1 MPYRPSGFWMVVL
14 LAASAGAQTQPAPKS
29 ASKTVAKSAAKAEPA
44 SSPGL
49 PSEEAV
55 NGFLQQTL
63 GWNPTI
69 TWKVEDIRPSA
80 AAGLAEVTVIVS
92 GPQGASPS
100 KFYVTP
106 DGQHAVLGNIIPF
119 GVRPFD
125 AAKKALEKG
134 INGPSR
140 GPADATVTLVEF
152 SDLQCPHCK
161 AAQPTIDKLLSE
173 ETNTRLVFQNFPLPG
188 HDWAAKAAGYADCIG
203 RRSSDVFWKF
213 VQATYDAQTDITA
226 ANADEKL
233 NAIADAAGAKSAEVA
248 VCAAAPETVE
258 RVQHSVEL
266 GKALEVSGTPMLFV
280 NGRSIA
286 NLGGI
291 SYDELKA
298 LVDFAVKDAGPQ
310 EAKAK

>member
-1 MPYRPSGFWMVVL
+1 MPGRPNGFWIVL
-14 LAASAGAQTQPAPKS
+14 LLVALAGAQTQPAS
-29 ASKTVAKSAAKAEPA
+29 KSAAKTVANPA
-44 SSPGL
+44 PKAAPSPGL
-49 PSEEAV
+49 PSQEAV

-63 GWNPTI
+63 GWNSTL
-69 TWKVEDIRPSA
+69 TWKVEDIRPSSA
-80 AAGLAEVTVIVS
+80 TGLAEVTVMVS
-92 GPQGASPS
+92 GPQGASSS

-125 AAKKALEKG
+125 PAKKALEKG

-140 GPADATVTLVEF
+140 GPADAIVTLVEF

-161 AAQPTIDKLLSE
+161 AAQPTLEKLLAE

-203 RRSSDVFWKF
+203 RRSSDAFWKF
-213 VQATYDAQTDITA
+213 VQVTYDAQTDITA

-233 NAIADAAGAKSAEVA
+233 NALADAAGAKSAEVA

-258 RVQHSVEL
+258 RVQHSVDL
-266 GKALEVSGTPMLFV
+266 GKAVEVSGTPMLFV
-280 NGRSIA
+280 NGRSIS

-298 LVDFAVKDAGPQ
+298 LVDFAAKDAGPQ

>member
-1 MPYRPSGFWMVVL
+1 MPCRPGGFWIVL
-14 LAASAGAQTQPAPKS
+14 LLVAWAGAQTQPASKS
-29 ASKTVAKSAAKAEPA
+29 ASKTLASPAAKAAP
-44 SSPGL
+44 SPGL

-63 GWNPTI
+63 GWNSTL
-69 TWKVEDIRPSA
+69 TWKVEGIRPSS
-80 AAGLAEVTVIVS
+80 AAGLAEVTVVVS
-92 GPQGASPS
+92 GPQGASSS

-106 DGQHAVLGNIIPF
+106 DGQHAVVGNIIPF

-125 AAKKALEKG
+125 PAKKALEKG

-140 GPADATVTLVEF
+140 GPADAIVTLVEF

-161 AAQPTIDKLLSE
+161 AAQPTLEKLLSE

-233 NAIADAAGAKSAEVA
+233 KAIADAAGAKSAEVA

-266 GKALEVSGTPMLFV
+266 GKVVEVSGTPMLFV
-280 NGRSIA
+280 NGRSIS

-298 LVDFAVKDAGPQ
+298 LVEFAAKDAGPQ